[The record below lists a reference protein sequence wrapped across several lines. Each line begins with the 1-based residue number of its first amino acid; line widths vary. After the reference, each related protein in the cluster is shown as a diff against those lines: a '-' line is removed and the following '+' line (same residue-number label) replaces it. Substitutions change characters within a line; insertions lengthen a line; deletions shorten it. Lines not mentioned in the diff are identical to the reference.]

1 MRLHAAPLALCV
13 ASLLTIVLA
22 VSGCDKNLPDTGG
35 ALPGVAV
42 HRDSD
47 AVVAA
52 AVETALRSNEDFRQ
66 LDIAVATRKGDVRL
80 TGAVSSPEQHAQTIK
95 LARTVAGVHSVYD
108 DLTPRL

>member
-66 LDIAVATRKGDVRL
+66 LDIAVATRKGTCASPVPSAALSSTRRL
-80 TGAVSSPEQHAQTIK
+80 SSSPAPLPASTVFMTI
-95 LARTVAGVHSVYD
+95 
-108 DLTPRL
+108 